1 MALKG
6 NAVIGQSGGPTVVI
20 NQSVVGAVLE
30 SKNHGVID
38 HFYGALH
45 GVRGILDQNFVDL
58 SAESPDNLE
67 RIAKTPSAALGSV
80 RMKPTEEDCREIFRV
95 LRAHDVRFFFYV
107 GGNDSAETA
116 HIVHTVAEADS
127 YDLRVF
133 HIPKTIDN
141 DLLVNDHCPGYGSA
155 AKFVAMA
162 CMGDGLDNRAIPGV
176 KIDVIMGRHAGF
188 LTAAAALGRRD
199 ESDAPHLVYLPEVPF
214 SEDKF
219 VSDVEN
225 VLSRHPNCL
234 VAVSEGIADKD
245 GKPVLQSKEVDS
257 HGNVQLSGTGAL
269 GDFLADIVKSRLKL
283 SRVRADTFG
292 YLQRSFPGLYSEVDA
307 REAREVGA
315 HAVRAA
321 ATEEAQNGSIAIRRL
336 ASGADYASDTFITPL
351 STVAKHT
358 KSFDA
363 EFINSDGNHVTDAFR
378 DYALP
383 LLGELPEIGRIE
395 APKITPIG

>member
-20 NQSVVGAVLE
+20 NQSLVGAVLE
-30 SKNHGVID
+30 ARNHQGID

-45 GVRGILDQNFVDL
+45 GVQGILDQNFADL
-58 SAESPDNLE
+58 SAELLDNLE
-67 RIAKTPSAALGSV
+67 RIATTPSAALGSV
-80 RMKPTEEDCREIFRV
+80 RKKPTEDECLEIFRI

-116 HIVHTVAEADS
+116 HIVQTVADAES

-188 LTAAAALGRRD
+188 LTAASALGRRD
-199 ESDAPHLVYLPEVPF
+199 ETDAPHLIYLPEVPF
-214 SEDKF
+214 AEDKF
-219 VSDVEN
+219 LSDVEN
-225 VLSRHPNCL
+225 VLTRHPNCL

-269 GDFLADIVKSRLKL
+269 GDHLAGLVKSGLKL

-292 YLQRSFPGLYSEVDA
+292 YLQRSFPATYSEVDA

-321 ATEEAQNGSIAIRRL
+321 AKEEAQSGSIAIRRL
-336 ASGADYASDTFITPL
+336 ASGAEYQSETFITPL
-351 STVAKHT
+351 DTVAKHT

-363 EFINSDGNHVTDAFR
+363 EFINGDGNHITDAFR
-378 DYALP
+378 EYALP
-383 LLGELPEIGRIE
+383 LLGKLPEIGRIQ
-395 APKITPIG
+395 APRVKAI